1 MVGFIENGSWAPLAV
16 KVMKG
21 MLEKCKNITYTENNV
36 KIISALNEESRTQL
50 EKLADELCR

>member
-1 MVGFIENGSWAPLAV
+1 
-16 KVMKG
+16 MKG

>member
-1 MVGFIENGSWAPLAV
+1 
-16 KVMKG
+16 